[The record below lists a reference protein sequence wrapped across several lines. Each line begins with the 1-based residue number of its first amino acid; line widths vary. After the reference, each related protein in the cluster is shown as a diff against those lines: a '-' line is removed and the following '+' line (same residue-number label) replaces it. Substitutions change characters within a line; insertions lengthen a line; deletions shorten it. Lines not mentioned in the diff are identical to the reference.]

1 MPISASITLTVLNWK
16 GFYIGGELQ
25 GPVGKDDLKFLG
37 LQLAAKMI
45 ELLAVA
51 SLSTI
56 MLALVRGQ
64 LMSESLPFGAVTA
77 GYEFSRLSFLWSR
90 GFVATCVTKFS
101 SVRQKTLLI
110 TTIIVFTILST
121 TIGPS
126 AATAALPVLRNW
138 PAGGTV
144 FWLNATSQE
153 LWPSRLDEVAVS
165 DLPCTPLQNISCFP
179 GNYDALADGLLS
191 LWPRSTYSGPD
202 GGTFRNVIPE
212 KVFVAAR
219 RSMRALE
226 VRFKGPFIY
235 QPELTAAT
243 TPSACIA
250 DAASQMERYWFIANQ
265 IQCLAGRARFCYYKD
280 LFSSVKAMQPVTYVR
295 CSANNVDSSP
305 QFPKIDQE
313 ANSYP
318 LIDYKGSM
326 IGSRQWF
333 EQSTRNG
340 SSLGL
345 SWVDLAEDDFGQTSV
360 GAVVAL
366 PAGQKVDSINQV
378 LCCTIDA
385 RWAHANA
392 TVSFLGGPDMVSGS
406 PKNWFLG
413 GRLQKGSNGQ
423 PLWSQIRIGPSWG
436 EAINPIIP
444 ERSISVFEMLCNSV
458 ARLNDVSIT
467 LSPVNAAE
475 SILAVMITDSLART
489 GSLASILGSLKGLS
503 SGEWSN
509 EFLPKHATFGPG
521 GSAFNYTPKAG
532 ENSTKFEMRS
542 AALGYGYGIA
552 TANLLS
558 MIVLCVYSLIA
569 IIHVFTS
576 VCCTKTTSSAW
587 ESITEI
593 IALAVSSSP
602 SPSLR
607 NTGAGID
614 TLGVFKQPV
623 KIGVSDECLQM
634 VFNDEKA
641 VNKVSQNEYY
651 G

>member
-1 MPISASITLTVLNWK
+1 MAFDRSRTWPTRKRTHRGEIQNEDFLLDAIEQQNSIQTPLASESNRRDVSQQLHKFPESLASNTFYLLFKDIKGYSAFEEKKILILKDLRLACFRSLLHVVPISASITLTVLNWK

-25 GPVGKDDLKFLG
+25 GPVGKDDLIFLG

-45 ELLAVA
+45 ELLVVA

-64 LMSESLPFGAVTA
+64 LMSESLPSGAVTA
-77 GYEFSRLSFLWSR
+77 G
-90 GFVATCVTKFS
+90 
-101 SVRQKTLLI
+101 
-110 TTIIVFTILST
+110 
-121 TIGPS
+121 
-126 AATAALPVLRNW
+126 
-138 PAGGTV
+138 
-144 FWLNATSQE
+144 
-153 LWPSRLDEVAVS
+153 
-165 DLPCTPLQNISCFP
+165 
-179 GNYDALADGLLS
+179 
-191 LWPRSTYSGPD
+191 
-202 GGTFRNVIPE
+202 
-212 KVFVAAR
+212 
-219 RSMRALE
+219 
-226 VRFKGPFIY
+226 
-235 QPELTAAT
+235 
-243 TPSACIA
+243 
-250 DAASQMERYWFIANQ
+250 
-265 IQCLAGRARFCYYKD
+265 
-280 LFSSVKAMQPVTYVR
+280 
-295 CSANNVDSSP
+295 SP

-313 ANSYP
+313 ANWYP

-333 EQSTRNG
+333 DQSTRNG
-340 SSLGL
+340 SSPGL

-366 PAGQKVDSINQV
+366 PAGQEVDSINQV

-423 PLWSQIRIGPSWG
+423 PLWSHIRISPSWG
-436 EAINPIIP
+436 EAI
-444 ERSISVFEMLCNSV
+444 
-458 ARLNDVSIT
+458 
-467 LSPVNAAE
+467 
-475 SILAVMITDSLART
+475 
-489 GSLASILGSLKGLS
+489 
-503 SGEWSN
+503 
-509 EFLPKHATFGPG
+509 
-521 GSAFNYTPKAG
+521 
-532 ENSTKFEMRS
+532 KFEMRS

-558 MIVLCVYSLIA
+558 MIVLCVYSLIS

-607 NTGAGID
+607 NTGAEID

-641 VNKVSQNEYY
+641 VDKVSQNEYY